1 MDTVV
6 GTFQQTF
13 ISNNRTGNYVFDF
26 LFSIIV
32 VMIIKKLTSVSM
44 NFARF
49 FDRFKKKY
57 KSVYTIEGIVT
68 QGLNSRDSQILF
80 PIEFSAIM
88 YIINKN
94 NINITSVK
102 QYDAENESSD
112 HYAYIINSRDVIKIT
127 DDIFI
132 SQTETSHVS
141 PDIKVKREIY
151 KLSMYSKTL
160 TLKELRKKLAE
171 WTTEYQIYTKNNT
184 GNSTYMFSC
193 FGKSED
199 GLRNIK
205 YANSKFI
212 SNKRFENIFF
222 DGKDMLINRIDYFL
236 NNENEYK
243 RLGISWTLGFLFHG
257 KPGCGKTSSIKA
269 IANYTGRHLL
279 DISLNRIKT
288 CGELKSIFTSEYLG
302 KYYVPVNKRII
313 IIEDIDCMINLV
325 KDRNESDSN
334 DDIND
339 DTDDDT
345 DDDSTFEKS
354 NSKKE
359 KDVSKYKKKDNDSLT
374 LSFIL
379 NLLDGILEQPGR
391 IVIISSNYPEKL
403 DKALIRP
410 GRIDMKIEFKKCSSD
425 ICNQIINYYFKTKDN
440 HRFPEH
446 KYTPAEIFEKCLNY
460 NNNDQVVRE
469 LLK

>member
-13 ISNNRTGNYVFDF
+13 ISNNRTGNYIFDF

-32 VMIIKKLTSVSM
+32 VMIIKKLTAVSM
-44 NFARF
+44 NFAKF

-68 QGLNSRDSQILF
+68 QGLNSRESNILF
-80 PIEFSAIM
+80 PIEFSTIM

-94 NINITSVK
+94 NINVASVK
-102 QYDAENESSD
+102 QYDAENESTD
-112 HYAYIINSRDVIKIT
+112 HYAYIINSRDNIQIT
-127 DDIFI
+127 DDIFV

-141 PDIKVKREIY
+141 PDMKVKREIY
-151 KLSMYSKTL
+151 KLSLHSKTL
-160 TLKELRKKLAE
+160 TLKELRNKLVE
-171 WTTEYQIYTKNNT
+171 WTTEYKIYTKNNT
-184 GNSTYMFSC
+184 GDFTYMFSC
-193 FGKSED
+193 HTESID
-199 GLRNIK
+199 GSKRIRNT
-205 YANSKFI
+205 NSRFI

-243 RLGISWTLGFLFHG
+243 RLGIPWTLGFLFHG
-257 KPGCGKTSSIKA
+257 EPGCGKTSSIKA
-269 IANYTGRHLL
+269 IANYTGRHIL

-288 CGELKSIFTSEYLG
+288 CSELKSIFTSEYLG

-313 IIEDIDCMINLV
+313 IIEDIDCMIDIV
-325 KDRNESDSN
+325 RDRNESNFDS
-334 DDIND
+334 
-339 DTDDDT
+339 DDT
-345 DDDSTFEKS
+345 DDDSDDNVSTTILEK
-354 NSKKE
+354 NVKN
-359 KDVSKYKKKDNDSLT
+359 VSKYKKKDDDQLT

-410 GRIDMKIEFKKCSSD
+410 GRIDMKVEFKKCSSD
-425 ICNQIINYYFKTKDN
+425 ICNQIINYYFKTKEN

-460 NNNDQVVRE
+460 NNNDKVVRA
-469 LLK
+469 LLN